1 MAKASKGTVTDI
13 QDETRKQRKKQA
25 KQEAKLML
33 RLEQAR
39 KDVQKAEKKLTKAQA
54 NLEASN
60 AHVRTLENK
69 LTQLRSSE
77 EDTRNGSG
85 HTEAQSDE
93 PGTLAE
99 TLTVFTAD
107 GAVPYIEL
115 PLLQTETSQIASDEQ
130 GDATDQEQKAQE
142 PASNGFSSG
151 AEDENISSSEQ
162 EAESNAPADE
172 Q

>member
-1 MAKASKGTVTDI
+1 MAKASKGTATDV

-54 NLEASN
+54 NLEARN
-60 AHVRTLENK
+60 AQVQTLENK

-77 EDTRNGSG
+77 KDTLNGSSLA
-85 HTEAQSDE
+85 EEQPDE
-93 PGTLAE
+93 QE
-99 TLTVFTAD
+99 TLTAFTAD

-115 PLLQTETSQIASDEQ
+115 PLIQTETSQVASDEQ
-130 GDATDQEQKAQE
+130 GDASDQEQGTQE
-142 PASNGFSSG
+142 PTSNDFSSR
-151 AEDENISSSEQ
+151 AEDEHISSSER
-162 EAESNAPADE
+162 EVESNPLTDY